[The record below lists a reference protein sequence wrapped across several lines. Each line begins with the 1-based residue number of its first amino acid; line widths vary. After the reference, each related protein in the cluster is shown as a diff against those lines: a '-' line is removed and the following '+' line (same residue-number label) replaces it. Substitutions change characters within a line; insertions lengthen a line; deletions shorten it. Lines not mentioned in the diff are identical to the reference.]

1 MEKFSF
7 QFSVFTGSFVEQI
20 RRKIIFIFLEISER
34 NENVEDGHLTVKCAS
49 FFCL

>member
-20 RRKIIFIFLEISER
+20 RREIIFIFLEISER
-34 NENVEDGHLTVKCAS
+34 NENVEDGHSTVKS